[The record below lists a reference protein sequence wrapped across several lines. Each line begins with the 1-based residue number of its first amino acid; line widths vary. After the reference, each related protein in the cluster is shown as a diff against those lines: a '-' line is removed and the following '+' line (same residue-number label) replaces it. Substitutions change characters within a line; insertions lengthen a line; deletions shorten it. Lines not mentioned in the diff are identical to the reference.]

1 MNNLICRAV
10 SIGAIGGIAA
20 FFAFG
25 PAAPYGAQLFIVLIG
40 WAGFCHFGGKLGGLK
55 LAASH
60 YLFGALLAA
69 LALVLTTQ
77 LPYGET
83 LGVAGWSAIAVAI
96 TLAAL
101 AFAPKLPTLS
111 DVTGALLGYAALLG
125 QAAIGGGDAKI
136 IALTLDNPLL
146 VALASLILGAVLALL
161 AETLAETIQKLPLL
175 RRPPA
180 QSATRA

>member
-1 MNNLICRAV
+1 MNNIICRAV
-10 SIGAIGGIAA
+10 SIGAIGGAAA

-55 LAASH
+55 QAASH

-83 LGVAGWSAIAVAI
+83 LGVAGWSAITVAI

-101 AFAPKLPTLS
+101 AFAPKLPTLG

-125 QAAIGGGDAKI
+125 QAAIGGDAKI
-136 IALTLDNPLL
+136 VALALDNPLL

-161 AETLAETIQKLPLL
+161 AETLAEAIQKLPLL